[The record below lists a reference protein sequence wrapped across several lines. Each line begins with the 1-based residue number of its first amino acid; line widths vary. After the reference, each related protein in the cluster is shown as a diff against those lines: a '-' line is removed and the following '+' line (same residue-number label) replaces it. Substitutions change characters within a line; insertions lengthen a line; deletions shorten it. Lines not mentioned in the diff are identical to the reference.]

1 MPKCLLLTGGAGF
14 IGRHLCYE
22 LLTYG
27 HRIRILDSLSEQ
39 VHGNNPLSL
48 PPDVELVRGDIRDPG
63 TMAAALR
70 GIFLSDFFS
79 DVKDKLAGVL
89 GSHFLFSF
97 LLLTSPAASAEAGSV
112 NGESAACCKSASAS
126 TGLPLRSRNFPAT

>member
-27 HRIRILDSLSEQ
+27 HRVRILDNLSEQ

-48 PPDVELVRGDIRDPG
+48 PPDVELIRGDIRDPG
-63 TMAAALR
+63 TMATALR
-70 GIFLSDFFS
+70 G
-79 DVKDKLAGVL
+79 VG
-89 GSHFLFSF
+89 G
-97 LLLTSPAASAEAGSV
+97 ASRR
-112 NGESAACCKSASAS
+112 
-126 TGLPLRSRNFPAT
+126 RSRRGPKHV